1 MSKIEQKVIDLIN
14 QRAKIG
20 EEKYET
26 TMERNDLS
34 FMEWMQH
41 LQEELLDASIYIEK
55 LKSELIKEAKKNN
68 WFKESKK
75 NN

>member
-20 EEKYET
+20 KEKYET
-26 TMERNDLS
+26 TMERNDLT

-41 LQEELLDASIYIEK
+41 LQEEMLDASIYIEK
-55 LKSELIKEAKKNN
+55 LKIELIKEAKKNN
-68 WFKESKK
+68 W
-75 NN
+75 

>member
-20 EEKYET
+20 KEKYET
-26 TMERNDLS
+26 TMERNDLT

-41 LQEELLDASIYIEK
+41 LQEEMLDASIYIEK

-68 WFKESKK
+68 W
-75 NN
+75 

>member
-1 MSKIEQKVIDLIN
+1 MSKIEQKVIDQIN
-14 QRAKIG
+14 QRAKLG
-20 EEKYET
+20 KEKYGT
-26 TMERNDLS
+26 TMERNDLT

-68 WFKESKK
+68 W
-75 NN
+75 

>member
-20 EEKYET
+20 KKKYET
-26 TMERNDLS
+26 TMERNDLT

-41 LQEELLDASIYIEK
+41 LQEEMLDASIYIEK

-68 WFKESKK
+68 W
-75 NN
+75 

>member
-55 LKSELIKEAKKNN
+55 LKSELIKAAKKNN
-68 WFKESKK
+68 W
-75 NN
+75 

>member
-1 MSKIEQKVIDLIN
+1 MSKIEQKVIDQIN
-14 QRAKIG
+14 KRAKIG

-26 TMERNDLS
+26 TMERNDLT

-55 LKSELIKEAKKNN
+55 LKSVLIKEAKKNN
-68 WFKESKK
+68 W
-75 NN
+75 

>member
-20 EEKYET
+20 KKKYET
-26 TMERNDLS
+26 TMDRNDLT

-41 LQEELLDASIYIEK
+41 LQEEMLDASIYIEK

-68 WFKESKK
+68 W
-75 NN
+75 

>member
-1 MSKIEQKVIDLIN
+1 MSKIEQKVIDQIN
-14 QRAKIG
+14 KRAKIG

-26 TMERNDLS
+26 TMERNDLT

-68 WFKESKK
+68 W
-75 NN
+75 

>member
-20 EEKYET
+20 EKKYKT
-26 TMERNDLS
+26 TMERNDLT

-41 LQEELLDASIYIEK
+41 LQEEMLDASIYIEK

-68 WFKESKK
+68 W
-75 NN
+75 